1 MNRTCAILVLN
12 YNGRALLEENLP
24 GVVAAARYAGARHDV
39 IVVDNASSDDS
50 VPYVQA
56 RFPDIN
62 IMRMAQNRRLFSY
75 NDAVRACSHDCV
87 ILLNN
92 DIRVQPDFI
101 PPLLEGFNDPAVFAT
116 TPKVLSD
123 NPVEAYL
130 EPCPGVFHRGLLG
143 TGRTGQPAGP
153 GRTLLAH
160 GGVAAYNRGV
170 FLALGG
176 FDMTYWPEYYQD
188 MAISYLAWMRGYKI
202 LFEPRSVVF
211 HPGGMTLKRLYSSG
225 ARRRIHEKTAI
236 VFVLQNIADP
246 GILLQFALWTPL
258 RVMKAAVTGDVYR
271 LGAYWDALRVLPQ
284 VLRSRRGVQ
293 RGRKLSDR
301 AIFTALR
308 RPPDIA
314 AMSSAS
320 RV

>member
-1 MNRTCAILVLN
+1 VNRTCAILVLN

-39 IVVDNASSDDS
+39 IVVDNASADDS
-50 VPYVQA
+50 VPFVQA
-56 RFPDIN
+56 RFPDVKV
-62 IMRMAQNRRLFSY
+62 MRMAQNRRLFSY

-123 NPVEAYL
+123 NPVEVYL
-130 EPCPGVFHRGLLG
+130 EPCPGVFHQGLLG

-153 GRTLLAH
+153 GQTLLAH
-160 GGVAAYNRGV
+160 GGASAYDREKFVAM
-170 FLALGG
+170 GG

-188 MAISYLAWMRGYKI
+188 VAISYLAWMRGYKI
-202 LFEPRSVVF
+202 LFDPRSVVF
-211 HPGGMTLKRLYSSG
+211 HPGGMTLKRMYSSG

-258 RVMKAAVTGDVYR
+258 RVTKAIVTGDIHR
-271 LGAYWDALRVLPQ
+271 LGAYWDALRMLPR
-284 VLRSRRGVQ
+284 VLRSRREVQ
-293 RGRKLSDR
+293 RSRKLSDR
-301 AIFTALR
+301 AILAALR
-308 RPPDIA
+308 TPAHVPD
-314 AMSSAS
+314 AS
-320 RV
+320 HARA